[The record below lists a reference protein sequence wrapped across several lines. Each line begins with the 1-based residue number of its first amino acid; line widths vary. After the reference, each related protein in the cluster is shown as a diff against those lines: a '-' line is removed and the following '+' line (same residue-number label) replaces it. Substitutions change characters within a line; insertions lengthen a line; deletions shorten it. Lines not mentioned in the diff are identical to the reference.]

1 MGGGVVERTPL
12 SQCNLGRTKRV
23 ISHHSSMYLLHGKRA
38 KQQQKAA
45 WIEFCS
51 TVRSLSL
58 FKKKQ
63 KKKKNKSPFVYRHI
77 SWRETGAFESSIH
90 PSRPSAQRRPGNAL
104 AWRSVL
110 GPTCQPW
117 PHLAFFFFCLG
128 ERAEG

>member
-58 FKKKQ
+58 FKKKTEEE
-63 KKKKNKSPFVYRHI
+63 KKQIPICLS
-77 SWRETGAFESSIH
+77 
-90 PSRPSAQRRPGNAL
+90 
-104 AWRSVL
+104 
-110 GPTCQPW
+110 
-117 PHLAFFFFCLG
+117 PHLV
-128 ERAEG
+128 EGNGSV